1 MVDDITAMI
10 MTFTSADDV
19 LFSDRIHVKITNL
32 MQKSGTVVHGDVP
45 GTVIC

>member
-10 MTFTSADDV
+10 MAFTSADDV
-19 LFSDRIHVKITNL
+19 LCGDRIHAKITNL
-32 MQKSGTVVHGDVP
+32 MQKSGTVVHGDVH